1 MHLEA
6 MPVQFVALTDGV
18 LNGEEHVLLFVEN
31 ANLRR
36 PCGLA
41 LTLAD
46 AVALSVA
53 LRNILPE
60 ARQIQNR
67 IREQN

>member
-1 MHLEA
+1 MQLEA
-6 MPVQFVALTDGV
+6 LPVRFVALTDGV
-18 LNGEEHVLLFVEN
+18 LDGEEHVLLFLES
-31 ANLRR
+31 ANVRH
-36 PCGLA
+36 PCGFA

-46 AVALSVA
+46 AAALSIA

-60 ARQIQNR
+60 ARQLQDR

>member
-1 MHLEA
+1 MHLQA

-31 ANLRR
+31 AEWRR

-41 LTLAD
+41 LSLAD
-46 AVALSVA
+46 AAALASA
-53 LRNILPE
+53 LHNILPE
-60 ARQIQNR
+60 ARQIQGR
-67 IREQN
+67 ICEQN

>member
-6 MPVQFVALTDGV
+6 MPMQFVALTDGV
-18 LNGEEHVLLFVEN
+18 LHGEEHVLIFLESAV
-31 ANLRR
+31 ARR
-36 PCGLA
+36 PCGIA

-46 AVALSVA
+46 AHALSIA
-53 LRNILPE
+53 LRTLLPE
-60 ARQIQNR
+60 ARQIQER

>member
-6 MPVQFVALTDGV
+6 MPVQFIALTDGV

-31 ANLRR
+31 AKMQR
-36 PCGLA
+36 PCGFA

-46 AVALSVA
+46 AAALSIA

-60 ARQIQNR
+60 ARQIQER
-67 IREQN
+67 ICEQN

>member
-18 LNGEEHVLLFVEN
+18 LDGEEHVLLFVEN

-46 AVALSVA
+46 VVALSIA
-53 LRNILPE
+53 LRNSLPE
-60 ARQIQNR
+60 ARQIQNH

>member
-31 ANLRR
+31 TNLNR

-41 LTLAD
+41 LSLAD
-46 AVALSVA
+46 AVALSIA

-60 ARQIQNR
+60 ARQIQDR

>member
-18 LNGEEHVLLFVEN
+18 LHGEEHVLLFVEN
-31 ANLRR
+31 AAQRR

-46 AVALSVA
+46 AAALA
-53 LRNILPE
+53 LALGNILPQ
-60 ARQIQNR
+60 AKQIQAR
-67 IREQN
+67 IHEQN

>member
-18 LNGEEHVLLFVEN
+18 LDGEEHVLLFVEN

-46 AVALSVA
+46 VVALSIA

-60 ARQIQNR
+60 ARQIQNH

>member
-1 MHLEA
+1 MRLEA
-6 MPVQFVALTDGV
+6 MPVQFIALTDGV

-60 ARQIQNR
+60 ARQIQDR

>member
-18 LNGEEHVLLFVEN
+18 LNGEEHVLLFFEN

-36 PCGLA
+36 PCGFA

-46 AVALSVA
+46 ATALLIA

-60 ARQIQNR
+60 ARQIQER
-67 IREQN
+67 IVEQN

>member
-6 MPVQFVALTDGV
+6 MPMQFVALTDGV
-18 LNGEEHVLLFVEN
+18 LHGEEHVLLFLES
-31 ANLRR
+31 ATSRR
-36 PCGLA
+36 PCGIA

-46 AVALSVA
+46 ANALSIA
-53 LRNILPE
+53 LRALLPE
-60 ARQIQNR
+60 ARQIQDR

>member
-31 ANLRR
+31 ASLRR

-46 AVALSVA
+46 AIALSVA

>member
-6 MPVQFVALTDGV
+6 VPMQFLALTDGV
-18 LNGEEHVLLFVEN
+18 LDGEEHILLFVEN

-46 AVALSVA
+46 ASALLVALH
-53 LRNILPE
+53 NILPE

>member
-1 MHLEA
+1 MRLEA
-6 MPVQFVALTDGV
+6 VPVQFVALTDGV

-31 ANLRR
+31 PKLRR
-36 PCGLA
+36 PCGFA
-41 LTLAD
+41 LTLPD
-46 AVALSVA
+46 AAALSIA

-60 ARQIQNR
+60 AQEIQAR

>member
-18 LNGEEHVLLFVEN
+18 LHGEEHVLLFVQS

-46 AVALSVA
+46 ASALAIA

-60 ARQIQNR
+60 ARQIQDR
-67 IREQN
+67 IVEQN

>member
-46 AVALSVA
+46 AVALSLA

>member
-6 MPVQFVALTDGV
+6 MPMQFVALTDGV
-18 LNGEEHVLLFVEN
+18 LHGEEHVLLFLEN
-31 ANLRR
+31 AHLHR

-46 AVALSVA
+46 AAALLIA
-53 LRNILPE
+53 LRTLLPE
-60 ARQIQNR
+60 ARQIQDR

>member
-31 ANLRR
+31 ANLHR

-46 AVALSVA
+46 AVALSLA

>member
-1 MHLEA
+1 MQLEA

-31 ANLRR
+31 ANLRH

-46 AVALSVA
+46 AAALSIA

>member
-41 LTLAD
+41 LTLGD
-46 AVALSVA
+46 AVALSIA

>member
-6 MPVQFVALTDGV
+6 FPMQFVALTDGV
-18 LNGEEHVLLFVEN
+18 LDGEEHVILFLEHAGV
-31 ANLRR
+31 RSSR
-36 PCGLA
+36 GFA
-41 LTLAD
+41 LTLGD
-46 AVALSVA
+46 ARALLTA

-60 ARQIQNR
+60 AQQIQNR

>member
-6 MPVQFVALTDGV
+6 LPMQFVALTDGV
-18 LNGEEHVLLFVEN
+18 LHGEEHILLFLDHEEL
-31 ANLRR
+31 AQPR
-36 PCGLA
+36 GFA

-46 AVALSVA
+46 ARALLA
-53 LRNILPE
+53 GLRNILPE
-60 ARQIQNR
+60 AQQIQNR

>member
-18 LNGEEHVLLFVEN
+18 LNGQEHVLLFVES
-31 ANLRR
+31 AKIGR

-46 AVALSVA
+46 AAALSLA
-53 LRNILPE
+53 LHNILPE
-60 ARQIQNR
+60 ARQIQER
-67 IREQN
+67 ICERN